1 MYGVKLDITSRAR
14 VVNAM
19 KKSQAHF
26 CIAAAIVSMFAAL
39 TVPAADGRRDDIDFY
54 GLLGYASRHGGGQLR
69 SLHSLHFN
77 LDHAW
82 MLRFGSAYHLTYQ
95 ESVLTELA
103 GEPNLRF
110 TDTQAAKVP
119 SITQTASYSNGRLSL
134 KLRPLPEPSSY
145 VFSAGII
152 FNDVRTVVSGAS
164 LQVYCQPGFFATYRW
179 CATGVPTFEEVA
191 LFYNVDFGRRVDI
204 SRSAECEYRT
214 PAGGL
219 AYWIDDDILSLRM
232 QPAQRFELPPDELRA
247 FVQECD
253 DAAEPEE
260 RLTGF

>member
-1 MYGVKLDITSRAR
+1 MYGVKLDVTSRAG
-14 VVNAM
+14 VVDDM

-26 CIAAAIVSMFAAL
+26 GIAAAIVSMFAAL

-54 GLLGYASRHGGGQLR
+54 GLLGYASSHGGGQVLSIHR
-69 SLHSLHFN
+69 LHFT

-82 MLRFGSAYHLTYQ
+82 MWRFGS
-95 ESVLTELA
+95 
-103 GEPNLRF
+103 
-110 TDTQAAKVP
+110 
-119 SITQTASYSNGRLSL
+119 
-134 KLRPLPEPSSY
+134 
-145 VFSAGII
+145 
-152 FNDVRTVVSGAS
+152 
-164 LQVYCQPGFFATYRW
+164 
-179 CATGVPTFEEVA
+179 TGVPTFEEVA

-204 SRSAECEYRT
+204 SRLAECEYRT

-260 RLTGF
+260 RLTAL